1 MRTAASALL
10 DAVPEEARQK
20 IALPFS
26 DAKRRWI
33 TYTPT
38 PRPGATLD
46 QLGVDGRKWAHRL
59 LATALSPAAF
69 AQAAAVMAL
78 EEVLDRAENWRNG
91 RRSDNYA
98 VVLFG
103 SPDSGDTWAWRFEGH
118 HLSLTMTLDG
128 DRVAPTPVF
137 LGANPARVGHEG
149 AVVLRPLAP
158 EEDVARALL
167 AELDP
172 RHRAAAIVADEPP
185 ADIRSGSRPD
195 LDVSGRPAGVAAS
208 DLTPP
213 ARELLWRLLHVYLG
227 RLPADL
233 AAAETA
239 RVDLG
244 RLHFAWEGSTDPG
257 GRHYYRVQSA
267 DLLIEYDNQDNG
279 GNHAHTVLRRP
290 GADFGD
296 DILAE
301 HRAASHGRPGGASSR

>member
-1 MRTAASALL
+1 MRAAASALL
-10 DAVPEEARQK
+10 DAVAPEARRK
-20 IALPFS
+20 VALPFG
-26 DAKRRWI
+26 DAQRRWI
-33 TYTPT
+33 EYTPA
-38 PRPGATLD
+38 PRPGATLCE
-46 QLGVDGRKWAHRL
+46 LGTDGRKWAHRL
-59 LATALSPAAF
+59 LATALSPAAY
-69 AQAAAVMAL
+69 AQAMAVMAL

-98 VVLFG
+98 TVLFG
-103 SPDSGDTWAWRFEGH
+103 TPDSGDLWAWRFEGH
-118 HLSLTMTLDG
+118 HLSVTMTLDG

-137 LGANPARVGHEG
+137 LGAHPARTEHAG

-172 RHRAAAIVADEPP
+172 KHRSAAIVADEPP
-185 ADIRSGSRPD
+185 PDIRSGSRAD
-195 LDVSGRPAGVAAS
+195 LDVSRTPAGIAAS
-208 DLTPP
+208 DLTPR

-233 AAAETA
+233 AAAEAA
-239 RVDLG
+239 RIDLG

-296 DILAE
+296 DILAG
-301 HRAASHGRPGGASSR
+301 HRAASHT

>member
-1 MRTAASALL
+1 MATASAMRAAASALL
-10 DAVPEEARQK
+10 DAIPEEARRK
-20 IALPFS
+20 VALPF
-26 DAKRRWI
+26 DDGQRRWI
-33 TYTPT
+33 EYTPR
-38 PRPGATLD
+38 PRPGATLCE
-46 QLGVDGRKWAHRL
+46 LGVDGRKWAHRL
-59 LATALSPAAF
+59 LSTALSPAAY
-69 AQAAAVMAL
+69 AQAMAVMAL
-78 EEVLDRAENWRNG
+78 EEVLDRAENWRRG

-98 VVLFG
+98 MVLFG
-103 SPDSGDTWAWRFEGH
+103 APDSGDLWAWRFEGH
-118 HLSLTMTLDG
+118 HLSVTMTVDG

-137 LGANPARVGHEG
+137 LGANPARTGHAG

-158 EEDVARALL
+158 EEDVARTLL

-185 ADIRSGSRPD
+185 PDIRSGSRPD
-195 LDVSGRPAGVAAS
+195 LDPAEVPSGIAAS
-208 DLTPP
+208 DLTPR

-239 RVDLG
+239 RIDLG

-257 GRHYYRVQSA
+257 GRHYYRVQSP
-267 DLLIEYDNQDNG
+267 DLLIEYDNQDDG

-301 HRAASHGRPGGASSR
+301 HRADSHT